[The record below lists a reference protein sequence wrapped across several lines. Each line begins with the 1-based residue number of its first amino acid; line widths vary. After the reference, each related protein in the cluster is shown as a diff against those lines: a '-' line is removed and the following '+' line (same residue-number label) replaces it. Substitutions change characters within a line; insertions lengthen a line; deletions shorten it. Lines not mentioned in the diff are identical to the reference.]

1 MATLRW
7 EVIKF
12 PEDLMAASNPNS
24 GLEALPYTV
33 VRIRAGD
40 LFSTNDWHSGTG
52 FFYNLRYDSGEIPL
66 IVSNRHV
73 LCEKTWI
80 EIDFASADDQG
91 TRIFGPPIKLRI
103 EPGQLPIFA
112 HPDPLVDLAA
122 IPLNPLLASLTEQR
136 KKPHILYLNKDFF
149 ISKNHQSILHA
160 ATSVLMVG
168 FPTGIMDE
176 VNNLPVV
183 RRGTLATHYRAN
195 YQGQTNFV
203 VDIAAFGG
211 SSGSPIFAFFENT
224 FTDDQGNTDFFG
236 GVRFHLIGV
245 LHSGPVMMADGTLV
259 SAPVPTTSLIAQTKL
274 MIHLGY
280 CVKAFRIEDLLSV
293 IEPHITP

>member
-1 MATLRW
+1 MTTLRW

-12 PEDLMAASNPNS
+12 LEDLMAASNTNS

-52 FFYNLRYDSGEIPL
+52 FFYNLRCDSGEIPL

-91 TRIFGPPIKLRI
+91 TRIFGPPIKFRI

-136 KKPHILYLNKDFF
+136 KKPHILYLNKDLF
-149 ISKNHQSILHA
+149 IPDNHQSILHD
-160 ATSVLMVG
+160 ATSG
-168 FPTGIMDE
+168 PAW
-176 VNNLPVV
+176 PS
-183 RRGTLATHYRAN
+183 ATHAN
-195 YQGQTNFV
+195 PPHQRDPSWANLCAPSQYLFADWCLGAV
-203 VDIAAFGG
+203 V
-211 SSGSPIFAFFENT
+211 
-224 FTDDQGNTDFFG
+224 
-236 GVRFHLIGV
+236 
-245 LHSGPVMMADGTLV
+245 LV
-259 SAPVPTTSLIAQTKL
+259 
-274 MIHLGY
+274 
-280 CVKAFRIEDLLSV
+280 
-293 IEPHITP
+293 